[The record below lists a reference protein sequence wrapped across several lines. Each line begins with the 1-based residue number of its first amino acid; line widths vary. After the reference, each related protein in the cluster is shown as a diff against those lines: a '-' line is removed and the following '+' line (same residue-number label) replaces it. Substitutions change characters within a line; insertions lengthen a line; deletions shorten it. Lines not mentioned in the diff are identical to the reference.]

1 MKMIFAGKAPKN
13 TRKRKIS
20 FHLVYG
26 SSAKKRQMHSRTG
39 NFFYLL
45 LLIALGLFS
54 MLPFFY
60 SVLSSFKPLN
70 ELLVFPP
77 KFWVYNPTVSNYLDL
92 PVLLSALRVPLSKY
106 IFNSFFISIISTAL
120 YILLATMAAF
130 VLAKSN
136 MKGMN
141 IIFMLI
147 QYALLFNS
155 FTLAVPQYLIVA
167 KSGIIDTYWAYIL
180 PALAS
185 TMGVFLMKQ
194 YMEGSIPNV
203 LLEAAEID
211 GAGPFRTFC
220 QIVVPMVKPC
230 IMTMILFYFSS
241 SWSAVPGDT
250 IFSETIKTLP
260 SIMSQITSGG
270 IARQGNAMAV
280 SVIMMIPPLVVY
292 FISQSNV
299 LESMNSAGIKE

>member
-1 MKMIFAGKAPKN
+1 MAFSGAKRRNA
-13 TRKRKIS
+13 RKRKIS
-20 FHLVYG
+20 FRTFYG
-26 SSAKKRQMHSRTG
+26 SSATNRQTHSKFG

-45 LLIALGLFS
+45 VLIALGLFS

-77 KFWVYNPTVSNYLDL
+77 KFWVYNPTFSNYLEL
-92 PVLLSALRVPLSKY
+92 PGLLSALRVPLSKY
-106 IFNSFFISIISTAL
+106 IFNSFYISILSTAL
-120 YILLATMAAF
+120 YIFLATMAAF

-136 MKGMN
+136 MKGMK

-147 QYALLFNS
+147 QYALLFNG

-180 PALAS
+180 PSLAS

-194 YMEGSIPNV
+194 YMEGSIPDV

-220 QIVVPMVKPC
+220 QITVPMVKPC

-241 SWSAVPGDT
+241 SWAAVPGNT

-260 SIMSQITSGG
+260 SVMSQISSGG
-270 IARQGNAMAV
+270 IARQGSAMAV